1 LQKYFRKIDVRNSLP
16 KDLAMRK
23 GFALLA
29 LLGLPLFLFAQST
42 DEMVNLSFQI
52 DKLWVLIAAALVFF
66 MQAGFLTLELGLV
79 RSQTATSI
87 GIKNG
92 IDFVVGALGFYMV
105 GFALMFGH
113 SASGF
118 IGTDTFFLNGIETNE
133 GGSNLG
139 FTFFIF
145 QLGFAVTAI
154 TIVSGALAARV
165 GFISYLLTSL
175 MMGLL
180 IYPVFGHWVW
190 GSGFYDGNSGW
201 LGDLG
206 FIDFAG
212 STVVHSVGGWMALV
226 GAIILG
232 PRLGRYK
239 SDGSMAFFKP
249 SNIGIA
255 FLGVFILWLG
265 WFGFNGGST
274 LAFSADV
281 DDIIVNTTMAAVV
294 GGLVAFFHSFFFQKK
309 EDIYEKLIG
318 GILSGL
324 VAITA
329 GCHIVT
335 IEGAM
340 AIGAIAGVLH
350 NVSYNLII
358 RKFKIDDAVGAVP
371 VHGVSG
377 AVGTISLVF
386 FAKEGTLENPFLLQ
400 LGIQLLG
407 VVVCLVWT
415 VVMGVIVF
423 KVIEKTIGLRLSPEE
438 EKAGLSIPGMMEEE
452 PEEDIDIEA
461 LKALMK
467 E

>member
-1 LQKYFRKIDVRNSLP
+1 
-16 KDLAMRK
+16 MRK